1 MNSMVVFL
9 IPLLGLV
16 IWLGFFTRSESE
28 QPKPKPQWL
37 TLKLREIDISNG
49 YEFVQ
54 CLYDFGFKYDA
65 NHQIFNFIEND
76 QLWFRCLNL
85 RKPGKFDNLED
96 GKTIHGLMF
105 VTDIAA
111 INTEDKKACLN
122 EMMKLV
128 CLCKEQYG
136 GQIYDANGPVD
147 TDTWLN
153 DTMVTNNGANVVQ
166 KDMLS
171 A

>member
-1 MNSMVVFL
+1 MVVFL

-16 IWLGFFTRSESE
+16 IWLSFFAKSDHRKT
-28 QPKPKPQWL
+28 KPKSQWL
-37 TLKLREIDISNG
+37 TLKLRDIQIFNG

-54 CLYDFGFKYDA
+54 CLYDFGFKYDEQ
-65 NHQIFNFIEND
+65 HQIFNYKTND

-96 GKTIHGLMF
+96 GKAINGLMF

-111 INTEDKKACLN
+111 VKSDDKEACLE
-122 EMMKLV
+122 EMVKLAT
-128 CLCKEQYG
+128 LCQEQYG
-136 GQIYDANGPVD
+136 GQLCDASGPVEAEEWFNE
-147 TDTWLN
+147 TVNMMRTQ
-153 DTMVTNNGANVVQ
+153 GVQ
-166 KDMLS
+166 QDMLS

>member
-16 IWLGFFTRSESE
+16 IWLSFFSKSSAEHK
-28 QPKPKPQWL
+28 KPNPQWL
-37 TLKLREIDISNG
+37 TLKLRDIKISNG

-54 CLYDFGFKYDA
+54 CLYDFGFKYDST
-65 NHQIFNFIEND
+65 HQIFNFMNND

-96 GKTIHGLMF
+96 GKAIHGLMF

-111 INTEDKKACLN
+111 VNEAEQGACLE
-122 EMMKLV
+122 EMVKLAAL
-128 CLCKEQYG
+128 CLEQYG
-136 GQIYDANGPVD
+136 GQLCDVNGPIDGKV
-147 TDTWLN
+147 WLS
-153 DTMVTNNGANVVQ
+153 DRLLHLKTKTIQ
-166 KDMLS
+166 EDMLS

>member
-16 IWLGFFTRSESE
+16 IWLSFFSKSSKT
-28 QPKPKPQWL
+28 QKKPDPQWL
-37 TLKLREIDISNG
+37 TLKLRDIKISNG

-54 CLYDFGFKYDA
+54 CLYDFGFKYDST
-65 NHQIFNFIEND
+65 HQIFNFLNND

-96 GKTIHGLMF
+96 GQAIHGLMF

-111 INTEDKKACLN
+111 VDGSEQAACLE
-122 EMMKLV
+122 EMMKLAI
-128 CLCKEQYG
+128 LCQEQYG
-136 GQIYDANGPVD
+136 GQICDANGPID
-147 TDTWLN
+147 TNTWLS
-153 DTMVTNNGANVVQ
+153 DTLTFVKNKSIQ
-166 KDMLS
+166 EDMLS

>member
-16 IWLGFFTRSESE
+16 IWLSFFSKSAVV
-28 QPKPKPQWL
+28 QKKQNPQWL
-37 TLKLREIDISNG
+37 TLKIRDIEISNG

-54 CLYDFGFKYDA
+54 CLYDLGFKYDA
-65 NHQIFNFIEND
+65 NHQIFNFLND
-76 QLWFRCLNL
+76 DALWFRCLNL

-96 GKTIHGLMF
+96 GKAIHGLMF

-111 INTEDKKACLN
+111 VKDEEKNPCLE
-122 EMMKLV
+122 EMMKLAN
-128 CLCKEQYG
+128 LCQEQYG
-136 GQIYDANGPVD
+136 GQLCDASGPVD
-147 TDTWLN
+147 GNAWLN
-153 DTMVTNNGANVVQ
+153 DMISLLNSKKVQ
-166 KDMLS
+166 EDMLS